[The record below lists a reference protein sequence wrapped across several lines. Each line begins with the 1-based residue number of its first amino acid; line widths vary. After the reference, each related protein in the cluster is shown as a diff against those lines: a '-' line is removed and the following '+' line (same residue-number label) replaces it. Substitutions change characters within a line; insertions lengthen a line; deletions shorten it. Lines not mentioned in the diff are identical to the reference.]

1 MNLRFHFE
9 RTLQASAYLL
19 RLDGKRM
26 AFLRLLKLLYIA
38 DREWLAETGESI
50 TGDRA
55 CAMKYGPVLS
65 NVYDLIK
72 GDGSKAGVWDDH
84 IHKDGYVVVLV
95 ADPGRGE
102 LSKGIVSK
110 LTEVT
115 ERYRQ
120 LDDWELSERTH
131 EFQEWTRHYSPEGG
145 TAPIPWQEIL
155 EAQGKA
161 AMISAVER
169 DEAARQVFDDVLS
182 AHGSKSASPS
192 S

>member
-9 RTLQASAYLL
+9 RALQASAYLL

-26 AFLRLLKLLYIA
+26 AYLRLLKLLYIA
-38 DREWLAETGESI
+38 DREWLAEAGESI

-55 CAMKYGPVLS
+55 CAMKHGPVLS

-72 GDGSKAGVWDDH
+72 GNGSKAGLWDDH
-84 IHKDGYVVVLV
+84 IHKEGYALELV
-95 ADPGRGE
+95 SDPGRRE
-102 LSKGIVSK
+102 LSKGIVQK

-131 EFQEWTRHYSPEGG
+131 EFPEWRSHYSPEGSP
-145 TAPIPWQEIL
+145 APIPWQEIL
-155 EAQGKA
+155 DAQGKA
-161 AMISAVER
+161 AMIPSVER
-169 DEAARQVFDDVLS
+169 DEAARQVFDEVF
-182 AHGSKSASPS
+182 GPEP
-192 S
+192 

>member
-1 MNLRFHFE
+1 MVLRFHFE
-9 RTLQASAYLL
+9 RALQASACLL

-26 AFLRLLKLLYIA
+26 AYLRLLKLLYIA

-55 CAMKYGPVLS
+55 AAMKNGPVLA

-72 GDGSKAGVWDDH
+72 GNGAKAGVWDDY
-84 IHKDGYVVVLV
+84 IHKEGYAVVLV

-102 LSKGIVSK
+102 LSKGIVNK
-110 LTEVT
+110 LTEIT

-131 EFQEWTRHYSPEGG
+131 EFQEWTRHYSPGG
-145 TAPIPWQEIL
+145 ATGADPLARHPRGPR
-155 EAQGKA
+155 QGRYDFRRR
-161 AMISAVER
+161 V
-169 DEAARQVFDDVLS
+169 
-182 AHGSKSASPS
+182 
-192 S
+192 